1 VYFHQKEKKRGDSQ
15 QVWVYT
21 TPWHQMK
28 PKNSI
33 VDVQDEDENSVQNAT
48 GFPTRETIKLTT
60 QFMIFA
66 SEKSTCYLVT
76 NGKIQI
82 FLVTHKRE
90 RDPHLDGKGDPHL

>member
-1 VYFHQKEKKRGDSQ
+1 
-15 QVWVYT
+15 
-21 TPWHQMK
+21 MK

-90 RDPHLDGKGDPHL
+90 RETLIWMGKVTHICD

>member
-1 VYFHQKEKKRGDSQ
+1 
-15 QVWVYT
+15 
-21 TPWHQMK
+21 MK

-48 GFPTRETIKLTT
+48 GFPNRETIKLTT

-82 FLVTHKRE
+82 FLVTHERE
-90 RDPHLDGKGDPHL
+90 RPSSGWER

>member
-1 VYFHQKEKKRGDSQ
+1 
-15 QVWVYT
+15 
-21 TPWHQMK
+21 MK

-33 VDVQDEDENSVQNAT
+33 VDVQDEDEDENSVQNAT

-76 NGKIQI
+76 NGKIQN

-90 RDPHLDGKGDPHL
+90 RKRPSSGWER